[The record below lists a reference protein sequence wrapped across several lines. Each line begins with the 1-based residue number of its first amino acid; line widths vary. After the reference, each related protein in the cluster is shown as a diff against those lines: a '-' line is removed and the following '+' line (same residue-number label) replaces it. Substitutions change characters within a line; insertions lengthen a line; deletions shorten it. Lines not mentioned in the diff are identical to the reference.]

1 MLSWTGG
8 GEPWTGGCRDKLRT
22 SMLVTLLKSSWF
34 MGLRE
39 SVRISWVSRKEDEG
53 VESVWLEDSSIALD
67 LY

>member
-1 MLSWTGG
+1 
-8 GEPWTGGCRDKLRT
+8 
-22 SMLVTLLKSSWF
+22 MLVTLLKSSWF